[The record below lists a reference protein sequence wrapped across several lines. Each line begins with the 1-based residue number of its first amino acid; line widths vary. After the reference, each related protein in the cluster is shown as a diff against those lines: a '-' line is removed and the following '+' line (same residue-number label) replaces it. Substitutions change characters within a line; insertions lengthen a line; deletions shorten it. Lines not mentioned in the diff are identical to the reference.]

1 MIVSMTAYGRAEKS
15 SELGQASCE
24 IRSVNHRYLEMSVR
38 LPEELRAL
46 EQTIRE
52 RISAKL
58 KRGRVDCNIRFDFSA
73 CTSDSIPVNTEL
85 LNKLIERAEATATQ
99 LQQAQA
105 INPLELLGWPGVL
118 NKDVPDPEKIGE
130 MIMALINKTLQAV
143 IDTRQRE
150 GEKIRDMILERTGK
164 TRLIVQHVQQQMP
177 SIIARLKDK
186 LSQRANELCQEL
198 DNHRL
203 EQEVIL
209 LSQKLDVDE
218 EMDRLLAHIEE
229 VERVLNQSGPVGRR
243 LDFLMQEM
251 NREANTLG
259 SKSTHIDTSNAS
271 VDLKV
276 YIEQMREQIQNIE

>member
-58 KRGRVDCNIRFDFSA
+58 KRGRIDCNIRFDFSTVA
-73 CTSDSIPVNTEL
+73 SDSIPVNTEL
-85 LNKLIERAEATATQ
+85 LNKLIERAESTATQ

-105 INPLELLGWPGVL
+105 IDPLELLGWPGVL
-118 NKDVPDPEKIGE
+118 DKDVPDPEKIGE
-130 MIMALINKTLQAV
+130 MIMALINETLQA
-143 IDTRQRE
+143 IIATRQRE
-150 GEKIRDMILERTGK
+150 GEKIRSIILERTGK
-164 TRLIVQHVQQQMP
+164 TRLIVQDLQQQMP
-177 SIIARLKDK
+177 SIIAKLKNK

-198 DNHRL
+198 DNDRL
-203 EQEVIL
+203 EQEVVL
-209 LSQKLDVDE
+209 LSQKLDVAE
-218 EMDRLLAHIEE
+218 EIDRLLAHIEE
-229 VERVLNQSGPVGRR
+229 VERVLNQSSPAGRR

-259 SKSTHIDTSNAS
+259 SKSAHIDTSNAS